1 MKHIIIT
8 IVLLVLSSVHLRAQN
23 VTIYIVDRDDFDFT
37 NVTRKVVSQQEA
49 ETDYKTLVLVYDKY
63 REEVIGGW
71 GSYDDRNPTKS
82 EFKKIVDDS
91 IQELYNGENRIRTDA
106 TSTNTKKRNEKFDGV
121 LGLRWG
127 MKIETAINELRGM
140 GLYTWEQVEEDKY
153 QCIQNVS
160 WDGRSYD
167 AVRLGSYTTNRQ
179 NCYLTDVSF
188 IKICSTANEAK
199 NYREI
204 ISNFLKYQFGDA
216 VKEEIGDN
224 KFKRYVVMENKGGYS
239 VSRINLSIN
248 KAGGMYGIILN
259 YNGFMDIAELIE
271 SES

>member
-1 MKHIIIT
+1 MKQIIIT
-8 IVLLVLSSVHLRAQN
+8 LVLIALSSARLDAQN

-37 NVTRKVVSQQEA
+37 NVTCKVVSQQKA

-71 GSYDDRNPTKS
+71 GSYDDKSPTKF
-82 EFKKIVDDS
+82 ELKKIVDDS
-91 IQELYNGENRIRTDA
+91 IQDLYNGNIIIRTDA
-106 TSTNTKKRNEKFDGV
+106 TSIDARDKKFDGI

-127 MKIETAINELRGM
+127 MKIETAINELRGI
-140 GLYTWEQVEEDKY
+140 GLYNWEQVTEDEY
-153 QCIQNVS
+153 QCLQSVS

-167 AVRLGSYTTNRQ
+167 AVILGFYTTNRQ
-179 NCYLTDVSF
+179 NRYLTDVRF
-188 IKICSTANEAK
+188 IKLCSTANEAK

-204 ISNFLKYQFGDA
+204 IANFLKYQFGDT
-216 VKEEIGDN
+216 VEEEIGEN
-224 KFKRYVVMENKGGYS
+224 KFKKYVVMENKGGHS

-248 KAGGMYGIILN
+248 KSGGMYGIILN
-259 YNGFMDIAELIE
+259 YNGIWEITKLIE